1 MKKNILFIVFLAAIV
16 ITATFC
22 STDKEEVQEIVKIPN
37 TLQSVSYFQDTIGMD
52 PQELLTFFNQWN
64 KAIVEIGY
72 PDAGYKI
79 WLIQEDTSNINYMV
93 EGHWP
98 DQETYD
104 KIHDHELYQK
114 VYEENQDK
122 FEGLVS
128 VEYRRFKEIK

>member
-1 MKKNILFIVFLAAIV
+1 MKKNILLIL
-16 ITATFC
+16 TATAVIIAVASC
-22 STDKEEVQEIVKIPN
+22 NTKKEEVREAVNIPN
-37 TLQSVSYFQDTIGMD
+37 TLQSVSYFQDTTGMD
-52 PQELLTFFNQWN
+52 PQELLTFFNEWN
-64 KAIVEIGY
+64 KAIDEIGY

-122 FEGLVS
+122 LEGFIS
-128 VEYRRFKEIK
+128 VEYHRFKEIK

>member
-1 MKKNILFIVFLAAIV
+1 MKKNILLIVFLAAIV
-16 ITATFC
+16 LTATFC
-22 STDKEEVQEIVKIPN
+22 NTRKEEVQEIDKIPN
-37 TLQSVSYFQDTIGMD
+37 TLQSVSYFQDTVGMD
-52 PQELLTFFNQWN
+52 PQDLLTFFNKWN
-64 KAIVEIGY
+64 KAIDEIGY

-79 WLIQEDTSNINYMV
+79 WVIQEDTSNINYMI

-122 FEGLVS
+122 FEGLIS
-128 VEYRRFKEIK
+128 IDYHRFKEIK

>member
-1 MKKNILFIVFLAAIV
+1 MFLVVIV

-22 STDKEEVQEIVKIPN
+22 NSKKGEAQETVKIPN

-52 PQELLTFFNQWN
+52 PQELLTFFNKWN
-64 KAIVEIGY
+64 KAIDEIGY

-79 WLIQEDTSNINYMV
+79 WVIQEDTSNINYMI
-93 EGHWP
+93 EGYWP

-114 VYEENQDK
+114 VYEEAK
-122 FEGLVS
+122 GKLESFIS
-128 VEYRRFKEIK
+128 VEYHRFKKIK

>member
-1 MKKNILFIVFLAAIV
+1 MKKNILLIVFLAAIV

-22 STDKEEVQEIVKIPN
+22 NTEKEEVQEIVKIPN
-37 TLQSVSYFQDTIGMD
+37 TLQSVSYWQDTIGMD
-52 PQELLTFFNQWN
+52 LQELQTFFNQWN
-64 KAIVEIGY
+64 KAIDEIGY
-72 PDAGYKI
+72 PDAGYMI
-79 WLIQEDTSNINYMV
+79 WLIQEDTSNINYMI

-114 VYEENQDK
+114 VYEENQDI

-128 VEYRRFKEIK
+128 VEYHRFKEIK